1 MKAYQDPSIL
11 FATPPQPPETG
22 STFSKE
28 RDRYWLTERPPLY
41 PPADILRPQK
51 QHQGQSSADGS
62 SVKPSAVDLST
73 EKKWYGLSLRVRAV
87 FKF

>member
-22 STFSKE
+22 SLFSKQ

-41 PPADILRPQK
+41 PPADNLRPQK
-51 QHQGQSSADGS
+51 EQGQSSSDS
-62 SVKPSAVDLST
+62 LSIKPAVLELSA
-73 EKKWYGLSLRVRAV
+73 EKKWYGFPLCVRAV
-87 FKF
+87 FKL